1 MLMLPGTG
9 DPLPALLI
17 ALLIDGAIGDPAWLY
32 RRLPHPAALLGRAI
46 ARLER
51 RLNRPG
57 DPPGERRAAGI
68 ITVVMLVLFAA
79 LAGWAV
85 AAVAHALPLHWLWLA
100 LAISTLLARR
110 SLEEHVAAV
119 ADGLGRG
126 GLAAGREA
134 VAHIVGRDPESLDE
148 SGVARAALESLAEN
162 FSDGVVAPAFWT
174 VLFGLPGLVVYKA
187 INTADSMIGH
197 RTPRYLAFGWAAARL
212 DDVVNWIPARL
223 AGLLLV
229 GAAAMHPD
237 GNLRGAWTAMWRDA
251 PRHRSPNAGWQ
262 EAALA
267 GALGI
272 ALAGPRRYHGEVV
285 EDAWMGEGGRREVG
299 VADIRRGLVLFRLA
313 AALLMLLVAAA
324 LVAYKEI

>member
-46 ARLER
+46 ERLER
-51 RLNRPG
+51 RFNRPE
-57 DPPGERRAAGI
+57 DPAGERRAAGI
-68 ITVVMLVLFAA
+68 ITVVMLVLFAG

-85 AAVAHALPLHWLWLA
+85 AAIANALPLHWLWLA

-134 VAHIVGRDPESLDE
+134 VSHIVGRDPESLDE
-148 SGVARAALESLAEN
+148 AGVARAALESLAEN

-174 VLFGLPGLVVYKA
+174 VLLGLPGLVVYKA

-197 RTPRYLAFGWAAARL
+197 RSPRFAAFGWAAARL
-212 DDVVNWIPARL
+212 DDLVNWIPARL

-229 GAAAMHPD
+229 GAAAMHPEASVH
-237 GNLRGAWTAMWRDA
+237 GAWRAMWRDA

-272 ALAGPRRYHGEVV
+272 ALAGPRRYHGELID
-285 EDAWMGEGGRREVG
+285 DAWMGDGGRREVG
-299 VADIRRGLVLFRLA
+299 VPDIRRGLVLFRLA

-324 LVAYKEI
+324 LVAYKKI

>member
-1 MLMLPGTG
+1 MLLLPGTG
-9 DPLPALLI
+9 DALPALLI

-46 ARLER
+46 ERLER
-51 RLNRPG
+51 RFNRAE
-57 DPPGERRAAGI
+57 DPPGERRAAGV
-68 ITVVMLVLFAA
+68 ITVVLLVLFAA
-79 LAGWAV
+79 LAGWA
-85 AAVAHALPLHWLWLA
+85 AAGIAHALPLHWLWLA
-100 LAISTLLARR
+100 LAMSTLLARR

-134 VAHIVGRDPESLDE
+134 VSHIVGRDPESLDE

-197 RTPRYLAFGWAAARL
+197 RTPRFAAFGWAAARL

-223 AGLLLV
+223 AGLLLI
-229 GAAAMHPD
+229 GAAAMHPEAD
-237 GNLRGAWTAMWRDA
+237 LRGAWRAMWRDA
-251 PRHRSPNAGWQ
+251 PHHRSPNAGWQ

-267 GALGI
+267 GALGV

-285 EDAWMGEGGRREVG
+285 DDAWMGRDGRREAG
-299 VADIRRGLVLFRLA
+299 VPDIRRGLVLFRLA
-313 AALLMLLVAAA
+313 SALLMLLIAGV